1 MLGTREVFRSDPV
14 IASGIANTIS
24 DTHSL
29 NGCGDATDLQ
39 AMTYA
44 GIEQEMRAD
53 AVQSVLLYRR
63 GRGDGNRW
71 YLVAF
76 VPLLILLF
84 PRAQADQIV
93 RDSIQSDGGIVLK
106 GDDHLITPGRFRPP
120 VEITIVARTDST
132 NLRLA
137 YAADQV
143 IFNWEFD
150 EGQLRVDGGPANGKH
165 KLGAGRIPVNQD
177 ITIKWVVMRDQQSID
192 VDGERRFEDAGDY
205 SGINRPVVV
214 FPANGSVVT
223 VRSIVVKPLI
233 EASASAVDLEAWRR
247 ARPTLLA
254 ARETA
259 PLPPTALYDLAA
271 PSVYVVAASGGGSA
285 GIGSAVAVSDH
296 ALLTN
301 CHVVL
306 GHKTIVL
313 RQHDARG
320 TAMLAHVD
328 AEADRCFINTD
339 DMMLHPIQGVRRFK
353 DLHVGESVYSLG
365 TPDGLEQSFSGGM
378 VSGLRDQAG
387 RHLVQH
393 TAPTWPGSSGGGLF
407 DARGNLIG
415 ITNESAA
422 MAGAPGLNLAIAAD
436 DYWP

>member
-1 MLGTREVFRSDPV
+1 MV
-14 IASGIANTIS
+14 
-24 DTHSL
+24 
-29 NGCGDATDLQ
+29 
-39 AMTYA
+39 
-44 GIEQEMRAD
+44 
-53 AVQSVLLYRR
+53 
-63 GRGDGNRW
+63 NR
-71 YLVAF
+71 
-76 VPLLILLF
+76 
-84 PRAQADQIV
+84 
-93 RDSIQSDGGIVLK
+93 
-106 GDDHLITPGRFRPP
+106 
-120 VEITIVARTDST
+120 
-132 NLRLA
+132 
-137 YAADQV
+137 
-143 IFNWEFD
+143 
-150 EGQLRVDGGPANGKH
+150 
-165 KLGAGRIPVNQD
+165 
-177 ITIKWVVMRDQQSID
+177 
-192 VDGERRFEDAGDY
+192 
-205 SGINRPVVV
+205 
-214 FPANGSVVT
+214 
-223 VRSIVVKPLI
+223 
-233 EASASAVDLEAWRR
+233 
-247 ARPTLLA
+247 
-254 ARETA
+254 
-259 PLPPTALYDLAA
+259 
-271 PSVYVVAASGGGSA
+271 
-285 GIGSAVAVSDH
+285 IGSAVAVSDH